1 MNEQEIF
8 YAMAMTRLT
17 NFNFQQALELY
28 KTVGSAQLIYE
39 HRNEIG
45 DVVEDCAPRLVEAL
59 KDWDEPMKRADF
71 ELQYM
76 REHGIRALTLDSD
89 DYPQRLK
96 ECTDAPIVLY
106 YKGNADLNQ
115 AKIVNIV
122 GTRQCTQYGSDLIRH
137 FIDSLRQYC
146 PEVLIVSGL
155 AYGVDICAHRQALE
169 CGYQTVGVLAHGLD
183 QIYPYRHRETAAE
196 MVTHGG
202 LLTEFMTQTNADK
215 PNFVRRNRI
224 VAGISDA
231 CIVVESA
238 AKGGGLITAEI
249 AQSYD
254 RAVFA
259 FPGAVG
265 MEFSE
270 GCNNLIRD
278 NVAGLIGSA
287 KDFVNA
293 MGWHDEQL
301 RLQGYAD
308 GIERNLFPDLSPDEQ
323 KIVDLLQQTNDL
335 QLNILSVKCGI
346 PISQLV
352 ALLFQLE
359 MKGVVKPLAGGM
371 YHLLM

>member
-28 KTVGSAQLIYE
+28 KTVGSAQQIYE

-59 KDWDEPMKRADF
+59 KDWDEPMKRAEF

-76 REHGIRALTLDSD
+76 HEHGIRALTLDSD

-115 AKIVNIV
+115 AKIINIV
-122 GTRQCTQYGSDLIRH
+122 GTRRCTQYGSDLIRH

-265 MEFSE
+265 MAFSE

-278 NVAGLIGSA
+278 NVAGLISSA
-287 KDFVNA
+287 EDFVNA

-301 RLQGYAD
+301 RQQSYAD

>member
-1 MNEQEIF
+1 MDEQEIF

-71 ELQYM
+71 ELKYM
-76 REHGIRALTLDSD
+76 LEHGIRALTLDSD

-115 AKIVNIV
+115 AKIINIV

-265 MEFSE
+265 MAFSE

-278 NVAGLIGSA
+278 NVAGLISSA

-301 RLQGYAD
+301 RQQSYAD

-346 PISQLV
+346 PISQLT